1 MEYPLDWEEVERL
14 KKFYADRG
22 LKVELVWM
30 TPDEFL
36 SKVPHPATALV
47 PAIFDLRAKW
57 FSETS
62 IGSIRR
68 AIIKNVKMNP
78 LMLDYS
84 RMVDGY
90 PAHEGRHRAY
100 VSKTYGIEKVPVL
113 VIRRS

>member
-1 MEYPLDWEEVERL
+1 MENPLDWEEVERM
-14 KKFYADRG
+14 KKSYADKG
-22 LKVELVWM
+22 LKAELVWM

-36 SKVPHPATALV
+36 SKVPHPATPLV

-68 AIIKNVKMNP
+68 AIIKNIKLPP

-84 RMVDGY
+84 IMVDGY
-90 PAHEGRHRAY
+90 PSHEGRHRAY

-113 VIRRS
+113 IIRR